1 MWLRTI
7 GVSFLN
13 WIANYI
19 LVIFVIVYL
28 LPNDWSGY
36 ANTIPMWIVSALV
49 AFGFAYWLFS
59 SRLPSSRDTAAVIGI
74 WMVVNATMQVF
85 HAFYYL
91 GSLAPLLYGPDIYV
105 QYVLEIIAI
114 MSASYYV
121 RRKKMQST
129 FGEGLVD

>member
-36 ANTIPMWIVSALV
+36 ANTIPMWIVSAFV